1 MKLLN
6 LVTHDKRDGKQVPLT
21 GIGWCSFVDDDKGLF
36 FESTIFHDNGGLTYL
51 SLDDPSKPIDVP
63 IKGLRHCGAGE
74 VTCVRRVKGAAVVV
88 EYNIDG
94 VTCAYEGRFHCWMA
108 STFE

>member
-21 GIGWCSFVDDDKGLF
+21 GIGWGSFVDNNKGLF

-51 SLDDPSKPIDVP
+51 SLEDPSKPIDVP
-63 IKGLRHCGAGE
+63 IKGLGHSGEGEMAG
-74 VTCVRRVKGAAVVV
+74 VRRVKG
-88 EYNIDG
+88 DG
-94 VTCAYEGRFHCWMA
+94 FGVDSNSDGAGVSYHCRF
-108 STFE
+108 